1 MSRTKTK
8 VLALTVASGLAV
20 VGFFLTKPAFA
31 GTNGQQL
38 MVCKGDESHTQAR
51 LSGTNQDG
59 VATSTT
65 VSINSITEGCGF
77 AEGFYWVGNVTVE
90 LSGAVLGEPNRT
102 GNCDVPKELNV
113 VTDTVICHP

>member
-65 VSINSITEGCGF
+65 VSINAVTGACGF
-77 AEGFYWVGNVTVE
+77 AEGYYWVGNVAVE
-90 LSGAVLGEPNRT
+90 LSGSLIGEPNRT
-102 GNCDVPKELNV
+102 ANCNVPKEDSN
-113 VTDTVICHP
+113 VTDTVICQL